1 MNKKQKNLLY
11 RIIAA
16 IVCVIALLLLDSVI
30 PTWYL
35 KLALYMVPYLIVGY
49 DILLKAVK
57 GIQKKQVFDENFL
70 MAVATVGSI
79 FLKEYQEANRAAQGR
94 GFMFCPVFC
103 YALLLW

>member
-35 KLALYMVPYLIVGY
+35 KLALYMVP
-49 DILLKAVK
+49 D
-57 GIQKKQVFDENFL
+57 
-70 MAVATVGSI
+70 
-79 FLKEYQEANRAAQGR
+79 R
-94 GFMFCPVFC
+94 GP
-103 YALLLW
+103 